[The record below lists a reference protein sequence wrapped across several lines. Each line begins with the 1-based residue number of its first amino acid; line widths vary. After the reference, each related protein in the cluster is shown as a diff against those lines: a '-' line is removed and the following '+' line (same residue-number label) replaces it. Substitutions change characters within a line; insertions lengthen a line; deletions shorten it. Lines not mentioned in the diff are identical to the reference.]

1 MRTDVL
7 HEGREAAD
15 ATATKKVDNPLRLS
29 TATALAATAIAT
41 AVIAAVATALATAI
55 AATAFAAT
63 WPRPWPRPLHAAI
76 GSDVA

>member
-55 AATAFAAT
+55 AATASPAMAV
-63 WPRPWPRPLHAAI
+63 HVAV
-76 GSDVA
+76 GNDVA

>member
-15 ATATKKVDNPLRLS
+15 ATPTKKVDNPLSLS

-55 AATAFAAT
+55 AATAFAAMGTTT
-63 WPRPWPRPLHAAI
+63 WPHRRVAI
-76 GSDVA
+76 GNDVA